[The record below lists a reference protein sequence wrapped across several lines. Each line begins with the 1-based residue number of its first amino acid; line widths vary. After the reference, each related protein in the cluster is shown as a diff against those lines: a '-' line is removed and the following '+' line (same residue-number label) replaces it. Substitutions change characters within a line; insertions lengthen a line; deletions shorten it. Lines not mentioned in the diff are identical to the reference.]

1 MYSICKINNA
11 ELLFGPCPSQLI
23 PLNESIKSYVNQ
35 GIDVVIS
42 LLEEHEQNAIGLE
55 EESLLCEEAGIIFFH
70 FPIVDV
76 SVPSL
81 NRQSQNINTFYEY
94 TLTKNKMFIHCK
106 HGIGRSAMVTAS
118 LMIKKWNGFK
128 RIFGYYF
135 IKKRIESSRNHIT
148 EEITECILF
157 EIARTIN
164 KMNFNLNRYIEAQ
177 DRQYAIAL
185 AEMKAGYKTN
195 HWMWFIFPQI
205 AGLGFSDISKFY
217 AIKNLEEA
225 KVYLMHEVLGK
236 RLREISKELL
246 MQDTDNATFIFGST
260 DDMKLHSCMTLFA
273 IADEVN
279 PDNVF
284 EKVLAKFFKSKYD
297 RKTVEILEEQQ

>member
-1 MYSICKINNA
+1 
-11 ELLFGPCPSQLI
+11 
-23 PLNESIKSYVNQ
+23 
-35 GIDVVIS
+35 
-42 LLEEHEQNAIGLE
+42 
-55 EESLLCEEAGIIFFH
+55 
-70 FPIVDV
+70 
-76 SVPSL
+76 
-81 NRQSQNINTFYEY
+81 
-94 TLTKNKMFIHCK
+94 
-106 HGIGRSAMVTAS
+106 
-118 LMIKKWNGFK
+118 
-128 RIFGYYF
+128 
-135 IKKRIESSRNHIT
+135 
-148 EEITECILF
+148 
-157 EIARTIN
+157 
-164 KMNFNLNRYIEAQ
+164 MNFNLNRYIEAQ

-236 RLREISKELL
+236 RLREISKVLL
-246 MQDTDNATFIFGST
+246 MQDTDNATLIFGGT

>member
-81 NRQSQNINTFYEY
+81 NRLSQNINTFYEY

-118 LMIKKWNGFK
+118 LMIKNGMDLKESLDIISSK
-128 RIFGYYF
+128 RGLRVPETISQKKLLSAYY
-135 IKKRIESSRNHIT
+135 
-148 EEITECILF
+148 L
-157 EIARTIN
+157 
-164 KMNFNLNRYIEAQ
+164 
-177 DRQYAIAL
+177 
-185 AEMKAGYKTN
+185 
-195 HWMWFIFPQI
+195 
-205 AGLGFSDISKFY
+205 
-217 AIKNLEEA
+217 
-225 KVYLMHEVLGK
+225 
-236 RLREISKELL
+236 
-246 MQDTDNATFIFGST
+246 
-260 DDMKLHSCMTLFA
+260 KLQ
-273 IADEVN
+273 
-279 PDNVF
+279 
-284 EKVLAKFFKSKYD
+284 
-297 RKTVEILEEQQ
+297 EQ